1 MAKRTDPYAKTP
13 VATAPVAR
21 KDEAAC
27 RLLARFQRAKNLRA
41 PWEATFGEAYDYTMP
56 MKESV
61 FAQTPGTKR
70 TDRIFD
76 ETGVVALAECASRIQ
91 AGLVPPFARWAGL
104 QAGVA
109 TEPAERAEINKSL
122 EQIVEIIFETLA
134 ESNFNQE
141 APEAITEMLLSL
153 GCLEILEGDAINPI
167 IFKAIPI
174 PRLWVDVGPD
184 DRIDTFFFQN
194 GYRLS
199 QLRVRYPKA
208 RIPAQL
214 IEAYDKALAG
224 DPEDPIVQIVEGI
237 RRDYSQPNEERYVR
251 EVVALNEQAL
261 LFSEE
266 YSGSGSCPYVAF
278 RWAKLAGEA
287 WGRGPLLNAMP
298 AIKTT
303 NLTIEM
309 ILENA
314 ELAIG
319 GVWTAEDD
327 GVINVDTISL
337 VAGTIIPVAPG
348 SGGLKPLAPAGN
360 FDVANLVLNDMR
372 ANIKRA
378 LFNDML
384 GNPGKTP
391 MSATEVAERQADLA
405 RQMGAAF
412 GRLQAEFVQPVLRR
426 VIYILKKKGLI
437 ELPPVDGRN
446 VKIVATS
453 PLAQA
458 QDQVDINQFA
468 QFGQLITMQ
477 FGPQMKNV
485 LIDGEQAADYLAQK
499 FRVPQKVVRDGGSR
513 AKIIQQLG
521 QMNADPEQVAGDG
534 PTGQADIQ
542 G

>member
-1 MAKRTDPYAKTP
+1 MAKRTQPYQKPTSS
-13 VATAPVAR
+13 APPAR
-21 KDEAAC
+21 RDERAV
-27 RLLARFQRAKNLRA
+27 RMLARYERAKGLRS
-41 PWEATFGEAYDYTMP
+41 PWEASFAEAYDYTMP

-61 FAQTPGTKR
+61 FAHTPGAKR

-91 AGLVPPFARWAGL
+91 SGLVPPFARWAGL

-109 TEPAERAEINKSL
+109 TEPDQRAEINKAL
-122 EQIVEIIFETLA
+122 DPIVELIFEILA

-141 APEAITEMLLSL
+141 APEALTEMLLSL
-153 GCLEILEGDAINPI
+153 GCLEITEGDALRPI
-167 IFKAIPI
+167 IFKAVPI
-174 PRLWVDVGPD
+174 PKLWVDVGPD
-184 DRIDTFFFQN
+184 DNIDTFYFLN

-199 QLRVRYPKA
+199 QLRVRYPRA
-208 RIPAQL
+208 QIPAAL
-214 IEAYDKALAG
+214 IDAYDKACQG
-224 DPEDPIVQIVEGI
+224 EEDRIIQVLECV
-237 RRDYSQPNEERYVR
+237 RRDYQHLNEEVYVR
-251 EVVALNEQAL
+251 EVCIPECQAL
-261 LFSEE
+261 LFEE
-266 YSGSGSCPYVAF
+266 KYVGQGSCPYIGF

-287 WGRGPLLNAMP
+287 WGRGPLMNAMP
-298 AIKTT
+298 AIKTV

-319 GVWTAEDD
+319 GIWTAEDD
-327 GVINVDTISL
+327 GVINTDTISL
-337 VAGTIIPVAPG
+337 VGGTVIPIAPG
-348 SGGLKPLAPAGN
+348 SGGLKALAPAGN

-372 ANIKRA
+372 ANIKKA
-378 LFNDML
+378 LFNDQL

-426 VIYILKKKGLI
+426 IIYILKKKGLI
-437 ELPPVDGRN
+437 EIPPVNGRD

-458 QDQVDINQFA
+458 QDQVDINGFA
-468 QFGQLITMQ
+468 QFGGLITQQ

-485 LIDGEQAADYLAQK
+485 LVDGEAAADWLAEK
-499 FRVPQKVVRDGGSR
+499 FRVPKRIVRDAANR
-513 AKIIQQLG
+513 QQIIKQLG
-521 QMNADPEQVAGDG
+521 SMNADPEQVAGDG
-534 PTGQADIQ
+534 PTGQAEIQ